1 MSSKIHIPIID
12 VLRGFAALSVCL
24 FHYVCTTTGYINN
37 ELILSIFNYGSRG
50 VQVFFI
56 ISGMVIPLSMITL
69 GYKYASFKVF
79 ILKRFIRIEPPYL
92 VSVAIGVIFLYSR
105 NFLLPA
111 GTVDITPSVRDILL
125 HLGYLIPFV
134 DGAKWVNTVYWTL
147 SVEFQYYL
155 YLALIF
161 PLVLNNKMWQRIAFY
176 ILLLIPPFFVESE
189 AFFFHWSAFFL
200 LGIVYILWITQKI
213 EKYEY
218 FIVSAFCTL
227 SLALN
232 NETIDL
238 IVGLLTV
245 AVIHFFR
252 NFTFDYGKRLGNIS
266 YSLYLLHTLIGGAFV
281 NVMSHKFTLPYQK
294 FMVILMGVL
303 ISLASAAIFYR
314 FIEKPSQQYTKKI
327 K

>member
-24 FHYVCTTTGYINN
+24 FHYVCTTTGYVNN
-37 ELILSIFNYGSRG
+37 EIILTLFNYGSRG

-69 GYKYASFKVF
+69 GYRYSSFKVF

-92 VSVAIGVIFLYSR
+92 VSVAIGVIILFSR
-105 NFLLPA
+105 HFLLPA
-111 GTVDITPSVRDILL
+111 SADITPSFRDILL

-161 PLVLNNKMWQRIAFY
+161 PLVLNNKMWQRIFFY
-176 ILLLIPPFFVESE
+176 IFLLGPPFFIESE

-200 LGIVYILWITQKI
+200 LGIVYILWITQLVN
-213 EKYEY
+213 KYEY
-218 FIVSAFCTL
+218 FIVTALCAL
-227 SLALN
+227 ALALN
-232 NETIDL
+232 NEMIDL

-245 AVIHFFR
+245 AAIHFFK
-252 NFTFDYGKRLGNIS
+252 NFTFNFGKKLGNIS
-266 YSLYLLHTLIGGAFV
+266 YSLYLLHTLIGGTFV
-281 NVMSHKFTLPYQK
+281 NVMSHRFNLPYQK
-294 FMVILMGVL
+294 FVVILIGVL
-303 ISLASAAIFYR
+303 ISLTSAALFYR

>member
-1 MSSKIHIPIID
+1 MSQKIHIPIID

-24 FHYVCTTTGYINN
+24 FHYICRTIGYINN
-37 ELILSIFNYGSRG
+37 ETILAIFEFGSRG

-69 GYKYASFKVF
+69 GYQYGTFKVF

-92 VSVAIGVIFLYSR
+92 VSVIIGVIYLYSR

-111 GTVDITPSVRDILL
+111 GTIDVTPSFRDVLL

-161 PLVLNNKMWQRIAFY
+161 PLVLNNQLWQRILFY
-176 ILLLIPPFFVESE
+176 ILLLVPPFFVASE

-200 LGIVYILWITQKI
+200 LGIAYILWLTQKI
-213 EKYEY
+213 EKTEY
-218 FIVSAFCTL
+218 FILTSLCTL
-227 SLALN
+227 SLAFN
-232 NETIDL
+232 NELTDL

-245 AVIHFFR
+245 SVIHFFK

-281 NVMSHKFTLPYQK
+281 NLMSHKFTLPYQK
-294 FMVILMGVL
+294 FLVILIGVL
-303 ISLASAAIFYR
+303 ISLAAAAIFYK

>member
-1 MSSKIHIPIID
+1 
-12 VLRGFAALSVCL
+12 
-24 FHYVCTTTGYINN
+24 
-37 ELILSIFNYGSRG
+37 
-50 VQVFFI
+50 
-56 ISGMVIPLSMITL
+56 MITL

-92 VSVAIGVIFLYSR
+92 VSVAIGVIYLYSR

-111 GTVDITPSVRDILL
+111 GTVDITPSFRDVLL

-155 YLALIF
+155 YLALLF
-161 PLVLNNKMWQRIAFY
+161 PLVLSNKIIYRAMFY
-176 ILLLIPPFFVESE
+176 ILLLVPPFFVASE

-200 LGIVYILWITQKI
+200 LGIVYILWLT
-213 EKYEY
+213 EKVIPAEY
-218 FIVSAFCTL
+218 FIVTILCIF
-227 SLALN
+227 SLAIN
-232 NETIDL
+232 NELTDL
-238 IVGLLTV
+238 VVGLLTV
-245 AVIHFFR
+245 GVIHFFSQ
-252 NFTFDYGKRLGNIS
+252 FTFNLGKRLGNIS

-281 NVMSHKFTLPYQK
+281 NVMSHKLTLPYQK
-294 FMVILMGVL
+294 VIVILLGVL
-303 ISLASAAIFYR
+303 ISLASAALFYR

>member
-24 FHYVCTTTGYINN
+24 FHYVCTTTGYIQN
-37 ELILSIFNYGSRG
+37 EVLLNIFEFGSRG

-69 GYKYASFKVF
+69 GYKYSTFKLF

-92 VSVAIGVIFLYSR
+92 VSVAIGVIYLYSR

-111 GTVDITPSVRDILL
+111 GTIDITPSFRDIML

-134 DGAKWVNTVYWTL
+134 EGAKWVNTVYWTL

-161 PLVLNNKMWQRIAFY
+161 PLVLNHKLGQRILFY
-176 ILLLIPPFFVESE
+176 VLLLLPPFFVVSE
-189 AFFFHWSAFFL
+189 AYFFHWSAFFL
-200 LGIVYILWITQKI
+200 LGIVYILWVTQKI
-213 EKYEY
+213 EKNEY
-218 FIVSAFCTL
+218 FLITALCTV
-227 SLALN
+227 SLAFN
-232 NETIDL
+232 NEMIDL

-245 AVIHFFR
+245 SVIHFFR
-252 NFTFDYGKRLGNIS
+252 NFTFDFGKRLGNIS
-266 YSLYLLHTLIGGAFV
+266 YSLYLLHTIIGGAFV

-294 FMVILMGVL
+294 FLVIFVGVI

>member
-1 MSSKIHIPIID
+1 M
-12 VLRGFAALSVCL
+12 LRGFAALSVCL
-24 FHYVCTTTGYINN
+24 FHYVCTTTGYIQN
-37 ELILSIFNYGSRG
+37 ELILNIFNFGSRG

-69 GYKYASFKVF
+69 GYKYSSFKVF

-92 VSVAIGVIFLYSR
+92 VSVTIGVFFLYSR

-111 GTVDITPSVRDILL
+111 GTIDVTPSLRDIVL
-125 HLGYLIPFV
+125 HFGYLIPFV

-161 PLVLNNKMWQRIAFY
+161 PLVLSNKAAYRGVFY
-176 ILLLIPPFFVESE
+176 LLLLIPPFFVESH

-200 LGIVYILWITQKI
+200 LGIAYILWIT
-213 EKYEY
+213 EKVTALEY
-218 FIVSAFCTL
+218 FIVTFLCVI
-227 SLALN
+227 SLAFN
-232 NETIDL
+232 NELLDL
-238 IVGLLTV
+238 FVGIITV

-252 NFTFDYGKRLGNIS
+252 NFTFNYGKRLGNIS

-294 FMVILMGVL
+294 FIVILIGVL
-303 ISLASAAIFYR
+303 ISLAAAALFYR

>member
-1 MSSKIHIPIID
+1 MLNKIHIPIID

-24 FHYVCTTTGYINN
+24 FHYVCTTTGYISN
-37 ELILSIFNYGSRG
+37 EVILHIFNFGSRG

-69 GYKYASFKVF
+69 GYKYSAFKVF

-92 VSVAIGVIFLYSR
+92 VSVAIGVIFLYAR

-111 GTVDITPSVRDILL
+111 GTADITPSLRDILL
-125 HLGYLIPFV
+125 HIGYLIPFV

-161 PLVLNNKMWQRIAFY
+161 PLVMSNKTINRSLFY
-176 ILLLIPPFFVESE
+176 LLLLVPPFLVNSE

-200 LGIVYILWITQKI
+200 LGIIYVLWLT
-213 EKYEY
+213 EKVNQYEY
-218 FIVSAFCTL
+218 YVVSILCVISVAF
-227 SLALN
+227 N
-232 NETIDL
+232 NEMIDL

-245 AVIHFFR
+245 GVIHFFR
-252 NFTFDYGKRLGNIS
+252 NFTFNYGKRLGNIS

-294 FMVILMGVL
+294 FLVIFIGVL
-303 ISLASAAIFYR
+303 ISLGSAALFYR

>member
-1 MSSKIHIPIID
+1 LSNKIHIPIID

-24 FHYVCTTTGYINN
+24 FHYVCTTTGYIHN
-37 ELILSIFNYGSRG
+37 ELILQIFDFGSRG

-69 GYKYASFKVF
+69 GYKYAAFKVF

-92 VSVAIGVIFLYSR
+92 VSVAIGVIYLYSR

-111 GTVDITPSVRDILL
+111 GTVDITPSFRDILL

-161 PLVLNNKMWQRIAFY
+161 PLVLNNKLVLRLLFY
-176 ILLLIPPFFVESE
+176 SLLLLPPFFVESE

-200 LGIVYILWITQKI
+200 LGIVYILWLTTKI
-213 EKYEY
+213 NKLEY
-218 FIVSAFCTL
+218 FIITGLCMV
-227 SLALN
+227 SLAIN
-232 NETIDL
+232 NELIDL
-238 IVGLLTV
+238 IVGVLTV
-245 AVIHFFR
+245 AAIHFFK
-252 NFTFDYGKRLGNIS
+252 NFTFNYGKRLGNIS

-294 FMVILMGVL
+294 FIVIFLGVL

>member
-1 MSSKIHIPIID
+1 VSSKIHIPIID

-24 FHYVCTTTGYINN
+24 FHYVCTTKGYIND
-37 ELILSIFNYGSRG
+37 ESILSVFNFGARG

-69 GYKYASFKVF
+69 GYRYSSFKVF

-92 VSVAIGVIFLYSR
+92 VSVAIGVIILYSR
-105 NFLLPA
+105 NFILPESTA
-111 GTVDITPSVRDILL
+111 NITPSFRDILL
-125 HLGYLIPFV
+125 HIGYLVPFV
-134 DGAKWVNTVYWTL
+134 DDAKWVNTVYWTL

-161 PLVLNNKMWQRIAFY
+161 PLVLNNKMWQRIIFY
-176 ILLLIPPFFVESE
+176 ILLLLPPFFVERE

-200 LGIVYILWITQKI
+200 LGIIYVLWITQKI

-218 FIVSAFCTL
+218 FLVSAFCTL
-227 SLALN
+227 SLAFN
-232 NETIDL
+232 NEMIDL

-245 AVIHFFR
+245 VIIHFFR
-252 NFTFDYGKRLGNIS
+252 NFTFAYGRSLGNIS
-266 YSLYLLHTLIGGAFV
+266 YSLYLLHTIIGGTFV

-294 FMVILMGVL
+294 FIVILVGVL
-303 ISLASAAIFYR
+303 ISLTSAAIFYK

>member
-1 MSSKIHIPIID
+1 

-24 FHYVCTTTGYINN
+24 FHYVCTTTGYINDK
-37 ELILSIFNYGSRG
+37 LVLSIFEFGSRG

-69 GYKYASFKVF
+69 GYKYSSFKVF

-92 VSVAIGVIFLYSR
+92 VSVAIGVVYLYSR

-111 GTVDITPSVRDILL
+111 GTVDVTPSFRDVLL

-161 PLVLNNKMWQRIAFY
+161 PLVLSNLFWRRAIFY
-176 ILLLIPPFFVESE
+176 FLLLLPPFFVESE

-213 EKYEY
+213 ERKEY
-218 FIVSAFCTL
+218 FVVSALCTL
-227 SLALN
+227 SLVFN
-232 NETIDL
+232 NELIDL

-245 AVIHFFR
+245 SVIHFFKS
-252 NFTFDYGKRLGNIS
+252 FTFNFGKRLGNIS

-281 NVMSHKFTLPYQK
+281 NVMSHKYTLPYQK
-294 FMVILMGVL
+294 FFVILIGVI